1 MDDKE
6 SFAIRAIF
14 NAMFAIG
21 ITARNAE
28 EAEQA
33 IDLAAK
39 LLSYALGRDVSSAE
53 IKERMLEM
61 MIEAGKD
68 ETRH

>member
-1 MDDKE
+1 
-6 SFAIRAIF
+6 
-14 NAMFAIG
+14 MFAIG
-21 ITARNAE
+21 ITATNVE

-39 LLSYALGRDVSSAE
+39 LLSYALDRDITPDE
-53 IKERMLEM
+53 IKGKMLEM
-61 MIEAGKD
+61 MIEAEKD